1 MFLTALTFLLVD
13 FLRLHINPIKSIF
26 IILFGSLLRKREFSS
41 LTGGSYLMLASLVN
55 MLIFEDKGIFM
66 ASIAFLAVGDTM
78 AALVGL
84 THGRTKIFTLR
95 KTLEGMIA
103 CFISCTLIAYILSIL
118 PDITLPL
125 KIGLIG
131 ATIATFIEI
140 IPLEI
145 NDNVLIPLVS
155 AIGMQIF
162 KTILS

>member
-1 MFLTALTFLLVD
+1 MFLTTLTFLTID

-26 IILFGSLLRKREFSS
+26 IILFGSLLRKNEFTS

-55 MLIFEDKGIFM
+55 MLIFEDRGIFM

-103 CFISCTLIAYILSIL
+103 CFLSCALISFTLSIL
-118 PDITLPL
+118 PDINLPL

-131 ATIATFIEI
+131 AGIATLIEI
-140 IPLEI
+140 IPLEV

-162 KTILS
+162 KTFLI

>member
-1 MFLTALTFLLVD
+1 MFLTALIFLVVD

-26 IILFGSLLRKREFSS
+26 IILFGSLLRKKEFTS

-55 MLIFEDKGIFM
+55 ILIFEDRGIFM

-78 AALVGL
+78 AALIGL

-95 KTLEGMIA
+95 KTLEGMTA
-103 CFISCTLIAYILSIL
+103 CFLSCVLVSYLLSIL
-118 PDITLPL
+118 PNVHLPF

-131 ATIATFIEI
+131 AGIATLIEI
-140 IPLEI
+140 LPLEV

-155 AIGMQIF
+155 AITMQIF
-162 KTILS
+162 KTLLT

>member
-1 MFLTALTFLLVD
+1 MFLTALTFLIVD
-13 FLRLHINPIKSIF
+13 FLRLHISPIKSIF
-26 IILFGSLLRKREFSS
+26 IILFGSLLRKKEFTS

-55 MLIFEDKGIFM
+55 ILIFEDRGIFM

-78 AALVGL
+78 AALIGL

-103 CFISCTLIAYILSIL
+103 CFLSCALVSYVLSIL
-118 PDITLPL
+118 PNVNLPF

-131 ATIATFIEI
+131 AGIATIIEI
-140 IPLEI
+140 LPLEV

-155 AIGMQIF
+155 AISMQIF
-162 KTILS
+162 KTLLI